1 MSYPILTV
9 SIKYEQDIMA
19 ARQRARQ
26 IAGLL
31 GFENQDQIR
40 IATAVSEIARN
51 AYSYAGGGKVEFQL
65 EGQTAPQVLFIRIS
79 DEGPG
84 IADLPRILAGQYRSS
99 TGMGLGIAGA
109 RRLMDQCEIQSTPK
123 QGTRVWLK
131 KILPKRAPFITPVQ
145 LHSLVDALAS
155 QPPQEPLAELRQQ
168 NKELLQ
174 ALAELRE
181 RQEELVR
188 LNQEL
193 EDTNRGVVALY
204 AELDEKADH
213 LRRADDTKSRFLSN
227 MSHEFRTPLH
237 SILALSRLLLDRTDG
252 ELNSEQEKQVRFVR
266 KSAEG
271 LLEMVNDLLD
281 LAKIEA
287 GKTEIQPIEFT
298 IANLFSALRGM
309 LRPLLV
315 SEAVNLIFEEPIE
328 IPPLYTDEG
337 KVSQILRNFISN
349 ALKFTERGEVRVKAA
364 LDARGDAVL
373 FSVSDTGVGIA
384 EEDQQRIFEEFTQ
397 VENPLQRRVK
407 GTGLGLPLCRK
418 LATLL
423 GGEVSVAST
432 LGVGSTFTV
441 AVPLQFAPPAEAF
454 AAIAAWVVDPQRL
467 PVLVIEDEAEMT
479 LLYEKYL
486 RDSHFQFFSA
496 RTLWEAR
503 AALEQIRP
511 HAILLDIMLQG
522 EDSWHFLTELKGN
535 EATQQIPILIVT
547 TVEDQRKGL
556 ALGADAYCIKPL
568 ARELLL
574 AQLEQLT
581 TPKPAGEALPPALLV
596 IDDEETMRYS
606 MAKLL
611 AELPFT
617 IYEADNGETG
627 LRLARQRQPTFI
639 LLDLAMPGLSGYEV
653 LDQLKADPQ
662 TQTIPVIIVT
672 SQVLDEAKQRQL
684 ATHAHAVLSKD
695 KLSREVLKKVL
706 SEQ

>member
-9 SIKYEQDIMA
+9 NIKYEQDVVA

-26 IAGLL
+26 VAALL
-31 GFENQDQIR
+31 GFDNQDQIR

-51 AYSYAGGGKVEFQL
+51 AYSYARGGKVEFQL

-84 IADLPRILAGQYRSS
+84 ITDLARILAGHYRSS
-99 TGMGLGIAGA
+99 TGMGLGITGA

-123 QGTRVWLK
+123 QGTRVQLR
-131 KILPKRAPFITPVQ
+131 KILPKRAPLVTTPH
-145 LHSLVDALAS
+145 LHRIVDELAS
-155 QPPQEPLAELRQQ
+155 HPPQEPLAELRQQ
-168 NKELLQ
+168 NQELLQ

-181 RQEELVR
+181 RQEELAR

-213 LRRADDTKSRFLSN
+213 LRRADEMKSRFLSN

-237 SILALSRLLLDRTDG
+237 SILALSRLLLDRSDG

-298 IANLFSALRGM
+298 AANLFSALRGM

-315 SEAVNLIFEEPIE
+315 GEAVNLIFEEPKA

-349 ALKFTERGEVRVKAA
+349 ALKFTERGEVRVKATLA
-364 LDARGDAVL
+364 ERGDMVL

-397 VENPLQRRVK
+397 VENPLQRRIK

-423 GGEVSVAST
+423 GGAVSVAST

-441 AVPLQFAPPAEAF
+441 AVPLQFAHSTETF
-454 AAIAAWVVDPQRL
+454 ATSADWVVDPQRL
-467 PVLVIEDEAEMT
+467 PVLVIEDEAEMA

-486 RDSHFQFFSA
+486 RNSNFQFFAA

-503 AALEQIRP
+503 AAIAQFRP
-511 HAILLDIMLQG
+511 RAIVLDIMLQG
-522 EDSWHFLTELKGN
+522 EDSWHFLTELKGK
-535 EATQQIPILIVT
+535 EETKPIPILIVT
-547 TVEDQRKGL
+547 TVDDPRKGL
-556 ALGADAYCIKPL
+556 ALGADAYCTKPL

-581 TPKPAGEALPPALLV
+581 TAKPAGEPLTPGLLV
-596 IDDEETMRYS
+596 IDDEEPMRYS
-606 MAKLL
+606 LVRLL
-611 AELPFT
+611 ADLPLT
-617 IYEADNGETG
+617 IYEAGNGEEG
-627 LRLARQRQPTFI
+627 LRLARQHQPAFI
-639 LLDLAMPGLSGYEV
+639 LLDLTMPGLSGYEV

-662 TQTIPVIIVT
+662 TQPIPVIIVT

-684 ATHAHAVLSKD
+684 ATHTHAILSKD
-695 KLSREVLKKVL
+695 KLSRAVLKQVL
-706 SEQ
+706 YEQ